1 MSLSVP
7 FRSSVARVRPEWI
20 DYNGHMNMAYYAVLF
35 DEAGDEIYPEIGFGP
50 DYQKTGFTTY
60 TAEFHICYLRE
71 LHLNDAVTVTLQLID
86 FDEKRFHFYQEI
98 WHEDG
103 WCAATGEAM
112 GLHVDQSGPK
122 VAAMP
127 PHVLA
132 NLKKLH
138 DAHAKLPRPHRVGR
152 RIGIPR

>member
-1 MSLSVP
+1 MFPAP
-7 FRSSVARVRPEWI
+7 FRSSVMTVRPEWI
-20 DYNGHMNMAYYAVLF
+20 DYNGHMNMAYYSVLF
-35 DEAGDEIYPEIGFGP
+35 DEAADEIYPDIGFGP

-71 LHLNDAVTVTLQLID
+71 LHLDDPVTVTLQLLD
-86 FDEKRFHFYQEI
+86 YDEKRFHTYQEI
-98 WHEDG
+98 WHQDG

-127 PHVLA
+127 THILERLGA
-132 NLKKLH
+132 LR
-138 DAHAKLPRPHRVGR
+138 DAHRDLPQPDRAGR
-152 RIGIPR
+152 AIGIKR